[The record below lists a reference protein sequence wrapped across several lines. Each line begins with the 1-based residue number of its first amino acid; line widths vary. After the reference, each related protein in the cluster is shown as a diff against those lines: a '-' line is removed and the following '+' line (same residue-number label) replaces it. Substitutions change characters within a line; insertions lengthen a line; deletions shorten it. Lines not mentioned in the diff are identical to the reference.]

1 MSPFA
6 TRTFFLS
13 LLILV
18 ILAASPAGA
27 QQRLVSESEG
37 SRLEFIARYEDEEL
51 PGRFRRFTVEVERDS
66 ETGHPKMLI
75 VDVDTASADMNDR
88 DINDELQQAAWF
100 DTSSFPSARFGSS
113 RIRQLDGR
121 RFIAEGHLV
130 LKGHRQSVEVP
141 FAWLEKPEGFSISGE
156 LVLSR
161 LAWGI
166 GSGEWAEANTI
177 ADEVRLSFE
186 VSLAAD
192 P

>member
-1 MSPFA
+1 MSPFT
-6 TRTFFLS
+6 TRTLFLS
-13 LLILV
+13 FLFLV

-27 QQRLVSESEG
+27 QQRLVSEPED
-37 SRLEFIARYEDEEL
+37 SRLEFIARYEDQEL
-51 PGRFRRFTVEVERDS
+51 PGRFQRFTVEVERDS
-66 ETGHPKMLI
+66 ETGHPKML
-75 VDVDTASADMNDR
+75 VVVVDTASADMNDR

-100 DTSSFPSARFGSS
+100 DTSSFPAARFESS

-121 RFIAEGHLV
+121 RFVAEGRLE
-130 LKGHRQSVEVP
+130 LKGNRQSVDVP

-166 GSGEWAEANTI
+166 GSGEWAEAKII
-177 ADEVRLSFE
+177 ADDVRLSFE
-186 VSLAAD
+186 VSLATD